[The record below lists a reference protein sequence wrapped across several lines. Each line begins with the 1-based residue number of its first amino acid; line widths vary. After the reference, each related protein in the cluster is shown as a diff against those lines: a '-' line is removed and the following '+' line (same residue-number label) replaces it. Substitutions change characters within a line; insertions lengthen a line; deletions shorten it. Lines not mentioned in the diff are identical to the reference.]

1 MIVIVQQIARQT
13 GVKTKIVEN
22 MSNPKEKIDESK
34 NRKVNRRKNKGEND
48 K

>member
-13 GVKTKIVEN
+13 RVKTKIVES
-22 MSNPKEKIDESK
+22 MSSPKEKIDESK